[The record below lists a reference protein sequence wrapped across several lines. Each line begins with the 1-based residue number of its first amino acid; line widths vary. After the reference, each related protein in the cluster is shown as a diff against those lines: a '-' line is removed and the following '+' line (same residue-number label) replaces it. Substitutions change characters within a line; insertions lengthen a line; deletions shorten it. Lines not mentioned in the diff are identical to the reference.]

1 MHSSMVTI
9 LTIRSS
15 LQASKDLFLYLVKEY
30 IRNIPLT
37 KILQVLTFRLLL
49 FVKTGIESKLQ
60 LTFVELIENLNEN

>member
-30 IRNIPLT
+30 IKNIPFT
-37 KILQVLTFRLLL
+37 KILQVLTFR
-49 FVKTGIESKLQ
+49 LQ
-60 LTFVELIENLNEN
+60 LTFVELIENLN